1 LVRLFFTRRRKGA
14 LFWSIRN
21 GIFVAGKGFRRD
33 FNRQYWSIRSGR
45 AGREV
50 RGWKV
55 LSPYI
60 PNYNMSVKEVL
71 IIKKLETAD
80 V

>member
-1 LVRLFFTRRRKGA
+1 MRGMFV
-14 LFWSIRN
+14 FWSIRN
-21 GIFVAGKGFRRD
+21 GIFVAGKGVRPNS
-33 FNRQYWSIRSGR
+33 NRHNVRLEIRR

-50 RGWKV
+50 RGWKA

-60 PNYNMSVKEVL
+60 LNYNMSVKEVL
-71 IIKKLETAD
+71 IINKLEKVD